1 MRSGLSRSQTSVNG
15 DYRIPDPIE
24 CALICSGL
32 LLGLVTPF
40 QVKKT
45 VSIEAYDVGY
55 IRAPCSV

>member
-15 DYRIPDPIE
+15 DYRIPNPIE
-24 CALICSGL
+24 CALTFSGL

-45 VSIEAYDVGY
+45 ISIEACDVGY

>member
-15 DYRIPDPIE
+15 DCRIPDPTK
-24 CALICSGL
+24 CARIFSGL
-32 LLGLVTPF
+32 LLGLVAPF
-40 QVKKT
+40 QAKKI